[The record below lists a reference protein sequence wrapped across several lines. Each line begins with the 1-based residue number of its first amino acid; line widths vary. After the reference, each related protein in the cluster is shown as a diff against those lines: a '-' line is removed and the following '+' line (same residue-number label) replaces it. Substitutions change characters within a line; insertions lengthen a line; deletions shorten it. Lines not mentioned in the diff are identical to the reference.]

1 MDIDLTDKPAHV
13 DPAPLPEAPI
23 PRAPGSLPIVG
34 HAARLLFKPLSFL
47 SGLAPLGGLVRVDL
61 GRLPMLLLTDPELT
75 RQVLNDSRTFDKGGA
90 LFDKVR
96 ELTGN
101 SLLTSRYDDHKLQRR
116 QMQPA
121 FSRKR
126 ILTYIDVMNEAIGGV
141 LGGWCDGDV
150 VDLTAACYDI
160 TARTASRTMFAA
172 DVAGAAAA
180 SLVEDLSI
188 YLGGLFVRMM
198 LPGGLPGR
206 VPTPGSLRYD
216 RAVARLHAAIDQII
230 DAYRASGVDHGDL
243 LSMMLAARDEDG
255 QPWSQQEVHDQVIT
269 LFLAGIETTAGVMSW
284 TLYLLGRHP
293 DIAERAAAEVRTTL
307 GDAAVP
313 QAEHLMQLGETR
325 RAMMEALRLYPPG
338 WIFTRVVTRDT
349 MLGPYR
355 LRVGDG
361 LAYSPYVLHRNP
373 ALFAAPERFDPDRW
387 LPERAAAIPE
397 HGFIPFGGGVH
408 KCIGDQFGTTE
419 NLLAL
424 AAILSR
430 WKLEPVTSQP
440 VEPIPR
446 RATLSPSRFMVRLR
460 RR

>member
-1 MDIDLTDKPAHV
+1 MPSPSPPH
-13 DPAPLPEAPI
+13 PI
-23 PRAPGSLPIVG
+23 PVAPGRLPIAG
-34 HAARLLFKPLSFL
+34 HAAQLLGRPLPFL
-47 SGLAPLGGLVRVDL
+47 AGLASVGALVRVDL

-126 ILTYIDVMNEAIGGV
+126 IVTYVGVMNEAIGGV
-141 LGGWCDGDV
+141 LDAWRDGDI
-150 VDLTAACYDI
+150 VDMAAACYDI

-180 SLVEDLSI
+180 SLVEDLSV

-198 LPGGLPGR
+198 LPGGVLGK
-206 VPTPGSLRYD
+206 VPTLGGRRYE
-216 RAVARLHAAIDQII
+216 RAVARLHAAIDEII
-230 DAYRASGVDHGDL
+230 VAYRESGVDHGDL
-243 LSMMLAARDEDG
+243 LSMMLAARDDQG
-255 QPWSQQEVHDQVIT
+255 RPWTHQEVHDQVIT

-293 DIAERAAAEVRTTL
+293 AIAERAAAEAFAVLDGAT
-307 GDAAVP
+307 VP
-313 QAEHLMQLGETR
+313 QAEHLPALGEIR

-338 WIFTRVVTRDT
+338 WLFTRVVTRDT
-349 MLGPYR
+349 ALGPYR
-355 LRVGDG
+355 LRAGDG

-373 ALFAAPERFDPDRW
+373 ALFAEPDRFDPDRW
-387 LPERAAAIPE
+387 LPERAGALPE

-419 NLLAL
+419 VLLAL
-424 AAILSR
+424 AAILTR
-430 WKLEPVTSQP
+430 WRLSPVTAEP

-446 RATLSPSRFMVRLR
+446 RATLSPSRFEVQIVRR
-460 RR
+460 